1 MSISE
6 WRYWVPVIVLSAAV
20 AAQTGNPSRPADQP
34 IVISNS
40 ATKIPGILTAPPQDQ
55 RKSGLII
62 FVQQISLNENGTDSK
77 ETAVLRNLAESLGA
91 GGFATIR
98 YQQTS
103 NAGSETRV
111 GVEPASKIV
120 DDGVA
125 VVQSA
130 PDQLGGT
137 PGPEFLLSYGVGATV
152 APYIA
157 EKSPN
162 VRGLIL
168 VAPNILPVE
177 TQLAE
182 QTRRDLEKRRTP
194 ESEIQEELASQNKI
208 LSDIRA
214 GKLPAGRLIEGAP
227 AETWLDWMNR
237 NPAEE
242 LGKLNL
248 PILVLQA
255 GRDETA
261 TDANS
266 EKLQK
271 ALGTRG
277 PAVEFR
283 LFPNLNHSFSVA
295 ASAGGTGE
303 SDKLDPQVVTAI
315 LTWLSRHTH

>member
-6 WRYWVPVIVLSAAV
+6 WRYWIPVIVLSAAV
-20 AAQTGNPSRPADQP
+20 VAQTGNPSVPGDQP
-34 IVISNS
+34 VGVSKG
-40 ATKIPGILTAPPQDQ
+40 ATKIPGILTVPRQGQ
-55 RKSGLII
+55 RQSGLIV
-62 FVQQISLNENGTDSK
+62 FVQQISLNEDGIDSK
-77 ETAVLRNLAESLGA
+77 ETEVLKNLAEALGA
-91 GGFATIR
+91 GGFASIR

-103 NAGSETRV
+103 NGGSGTRI

-130 PDQLGGT
+130 PDQIGGT
-137 PGPEFLLSYGVGATV
+137 PGPEFLLSYGVAATV

-157 EKSPN
+157 EKSPI
-162 VRGLIL
+162 RGLIL

-266 EKLQK
+266 EKL
-271 ALGTRG
+271 
-277 PAVEFR
+277 
-283 LFPNLNHSFSVA
+283 
-295 ASAGGTGE
+295 
-303 SDKLDPQVVTAI
+303 
-315 LTWLSRHTH
+315 